1 MYGVLLSRFTN
12 ETLMENR
19 RWRETHNIPCIYSNS
34 LAISDNLPL
43 IDYFVIEMNINTN
56 KIAGIGLIENKLVKR
71 GPKIYSNPYFNR
83 YIYSG
88 KYFIPIEEIQNVK
101 ILEEL
106 EKMLFYGKGH
116 LKRGGLTLFPPK
128 LLKKEY
134 FEWLKELLKEHITK
148 KNDENKEIDKNKEI
162 DENKEIIENKNMD
175 NKEVIDN

>member
-12 ETLMENR
+12 ETLIENR

-34 LAISDNLPL
+34 LAISENLPL

-56 KIAGIGLIENKLVKR
+56 KIAGIGLIENKLEKR

-83 YIYSG
+83 YIYKG
-88 KYFIPIEEIQNVK
+88 KYFIPIEQIKNVK

-106 EKMLFYGKGH
+106 EKLLFYGKGH

-134 FEWLKELLKEHITK
+134 FEWLKDLLKENVSIK
-148 KNDENKEIDKNKEI
+148 QNDSIEENDSIKEND
-162 DENKEIIENKNMD
+162 NKNMD

>member
-12 ETLMENR
+12 ETLIENR

-34 LAISDNLPL
+34 LAISENLPL

-56 KIAGIGLIENKLVKR
+56 KIAGIGLIENKLEKR

-83 YIYSG
+83 YIYKG
-88 KYFIPIEEIQNVK
+88 KYFIPIEQIKNVK

-106 EKMLFYGKGH
+106 EKLLFYGKGH

-134 FEWLKELLKEHITK
+134 FEWLKDLLKENVSIK
-148 KNDENKEIDKNKEI
+148 QNDFIKEND
-162 DENKEIIENKNMD
+162 NKNMD
-175 NKEVIDN
+175 NKEVNDN

>member
-12 ETLMENR
+12 ETLIENR

-34 LAISDNLPL
+34 LAISENLPL

-56 KIAGIGLIENKLVKR
+56 KIAGIGLIENKLEKR

-83 YIYSG
+83 YIYKG
-88 KYFIPIEEIQNVK
+88 KYFIPIEQIKNVK

-106 EKMLFYGKGH
+106 EKLLFYGKGH

-134 FEWLKELLKEHITK
+134 FEWLKDLLKENVSIK
-148 KNDENKEIDKNKEI
+148 ENDSIKENESIKEND
-162 DENKEIIENKNMD
+162 NKNMD
-175 NKEVIDN
+175 NKEVFDN